1 MDNFQVKIIADSI
14 TEDGKSI
21 TTFQLKYPR
30 YIHAELM
37 THRVFSRNAGSSRAI
52 PVSKLAERAL
62 AEMVEPIKWLKNQP
76 GMQASNEELDG
87 KQLRQAKLVWKR
99 MAEFCANGAEELAK
113 LGLHKQW
120 ANRPLEWFS
129 TISVVVTS
137 TEWDNWYELRHH
149 PDAQPEIHNLAALM
163 FEAQQNSVPVQLK
176 PGQWHLPYVLITYK
190 GDMNIETVNG
200 KERWVQTE
208 GTYQNY
214 YINVSGEHIQLSL
227 DEALKSSAAYCARV
241 SYDKHDGTSAT
252 LEDNIQLHDRLVG
265 SAPIHASPIE
275 HQASPDLV
283 TTKWQKFKA
292 WITGKCVGGYA
303 NSGLHGNFKG
313 WVQHRKFVEIGK
325 QASSFNQ

>member
-1 MDNFQVKIIADSI
+1 MNNYEVKIIADSI
-14 TEDGKSI
+14 TEAGKRI

-62 AEMVEPIKWLKNQP
+62 KEMVEPIKWLKNQP
-76 GMQASNEELDG
+76 GMQASNEELEG

-99 MAEFCANGAEELAK
+99 MADFCAVGADELSK

-137 TEWDNWYELRHH
+137 TEWDNWYSLRFH
-149 PDAQPEIHNLAALM
+149 PDAQPEIHNLAKLM
-163 FEAQQNSVPVQLK
+163 HEESEMSIPTELK
-176 PGQWHLPYVLITYK
+176 PGQWHLPYVHTTYGGQLGIK
-190 GDMNIETVNG
+190 HVNNAPRYYQLKDAVQGYYITVNDSPVRVTL
-200 KERWVQTE
+200 E
-208 GTYQNY
+208 
-214 YINVSGEHIQLSL
+214 
-227 DEALKSSAAYCARV
+227 EALKSSAAYCARV
-241 SYDKHDGTSAT
+241 SYDKHDGTTAT
-252 LEDNIQLHDRLVG
+252 LAENIQLHDRLVG
-265 SAPIHASPIE
+265 SAPIHASPVE
-275 HQASPDLV
+275 HQASPDRVL
-283 TTKWQKFKA
+283 TKWEKFKA
-292 WITGKCVGGYA
+292 WITFNYVSNYA
-303 NSGLHGNFKG
+303 NSGLQGNFKG

>member
-1 MDNFQVKIIADSI
+1 MNNFQVKVIANSI
-14 TEDGKSI
+14 TEQGKPI
-21 TTFQLKYPR
+21 VTFQLRYPR

-52 PVSKLAERAL
+52 PVAKLAERAL

-76 GMQASNEELDG
+76 GMQASEEELDG

-99 MAEFCANGAEELAK
+99 MAEFCAQGAEELAK

-137 TEWDNWYELRHH
+137 TEWDNWYELRNH
-149 PDAQPEIHNLAALM
+149 PDAQPEIRNLAAMM
-163 FEAQQNSVPVQLK
+163 FEAQENSVPVQLK
-176 PGQWHLPYVLITYK
+176 PGQWHLPYVSIYYK
-190 GDMNIETVNG
+190 GDMNVVVVDG

-208 GTYQNY
+208 GTYQIYN
-214 YINVSGEHIQLSL
+214 IISGEGVVEVSL
-227 DEALKSSAAYCARV
+227 EDALKSSAAYCARV
-241 SYDKHDGTSAT
+241 SYEKHDGTAAT
-252 LEDNIQLHDRLVG
+252 VAENIQLHDRLVG

-283 TTKWQKFKA
+283 TTKWHKFKA
-292 WITGKCVGGYA
+292 WITGSTVGSYA

-313 WVQHRKFVEIGK
+313 WVQHRKFVEVGK
-325 QASSFNQ
+325 KASSFNQ

>member
-1 MDNFQVKIIADSI
+1 MNNFEVKIIADSI
-14 TEDGKSI
+14 TEQGKRI
-21 TTFQLKYPR
+21 TTFQMKYPR

-52 PVSKLAERAL
+52 PVTKLAERAL
-62 AEMVEPIKWLKNQP
+62 SEMVEPIKWLKNQP
-76 GMQASNEELDG
+76 GMQASNEELEG

-99 MAEFCANGAEELAK
+99 MAEFCANGAEELGK

-137 TEWDNWYELRHH
+137 TEWSNWYDLRFH
-149 PDAQPEIHNLAALM
+149 PDAQPEIHNLARLM
-163 FEAQQNSVPVQLK
+163 HEESEASIPVELK
-176 PGQWHLPYVLITYK
+176 PGQWHLPYVHTTYGGQLALK
-190 GDMNIETVNG
+190 YVNG
-200 KERWVQTE
+200 KQRYYQLENAVQS
-208 GTYQNY
+208 Y
-214 YINVSGEHIQLSL
+214 YITVNENPVRITLEQ
-227 DEALKSSAAYCARV
+227 AMKSSAAYCARV
-241 SYDKHDGTSAT
+241 SYDKHDGTTAT
-252 LEDNIQLHDRLVG
+252 LEENIQLHDRLVG

-283 TTKWQKFKA
+283 LTGWQKFKA
-292 WITGKCVGGYA
+292 WIAGECAGSYA